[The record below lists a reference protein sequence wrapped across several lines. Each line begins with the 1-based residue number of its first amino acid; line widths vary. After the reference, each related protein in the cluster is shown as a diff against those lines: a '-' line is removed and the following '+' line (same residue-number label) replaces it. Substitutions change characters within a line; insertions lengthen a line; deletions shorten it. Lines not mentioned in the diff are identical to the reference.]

1 MGKYNFDEIADRK
14 NIDSIKYK
22 EDNKNIL
29 PMWVADMDFNVLPEI
44 VSAIKDKADRSCFG
58 YVDILDDYFEAYI
71 SWYQRKYHI
80 DIPKEYFIFSL
91 GVVASIDSIFK
102 HLLSKGDKV
111 MMFSP
116 IYHTFY
122 HCIEHNE
129 LELKDY
135 PLIYDEDKHQ
145 YSIDLEHLEENL
157 EGVSA
162 LLLCNPHN
170 PVGHIYSLEELEY
183 IAKLCKKH
191 NIYLL
196 CDEIHFD
203 ITDPGILCHSILEV
217 DRKYLDKVI
226 CLLAPSKAFNLASI
240 HASSVVVPNKELRE
254 KTQSYVYMD
263 DVGEPNFFSG
273 VATIAA
279 YTYGYDWNMEMREYI
294 YNNKCYLNKYLK
306 EHLPHIYL
314 VESHSLY
321 LVWVDISY
329 YSSHSDEFMK
339 DLKEQTGLWVCPGT
353 QFGGNGN
360 KFLRIN
366 LATSLDNVKDA
377 CKRLETFI
385 NNNYKER

>member
-1 MGKYNFDEIADRK
+1 MGKYNFDEIADRR
-14 NIDSIKYK
+14 NIDSIKYQG
-22 EDNKNIL
+22 DKNIL

-44 VSAIKDKADRSCFG
+44 VSSIKEKADRSCFG
-58 YVDILDDYFEAYI
+58 YVDILDGYFESYI
-71 SWYQRKYHI
+71 SWYKRKYNI

-102 HLLSKGDKV
+102 HLLHKGDKV

-129 LELKDY
+129 LLLEDY
-135 PLIYDEDKHQ
+135 PLSYDSSKHQ
-145 YSIDLEHLEENL
+145 YSIDIKGLEDKLD
-157 EGVSA
+157 GVSA

-170 PVGHIYSLEELEY
+170 PVGHIYSLEELNEL
-183 IAKLCKKH
+183 ARLCDKH
-191 NIYLL
+191 NVYLL

-203 ITDPGILCHSILEV
+203 ITDPGVLCRSILEV
-217 DRKYLDKVI
+217 DKKYLDRVI

-240 HASSVVVPNKELRE
+240 HASSIVVPNKELRE
-254 KTQSYVYMD
+254 KIQSYVYMD

-273 VATIAA
+273 IATVAA
-279 YTYGYDWNMEMREYI
+279 YTYGYDWNIEMREYV
-294 YNNKCYLNKYLK
+294 YKNKIYLNDYLK
-306 EHLPHIYL
+306 EHLPNIYL

-329 YSSHSDEFMK
+329 YSSKSDVFAAQ
-339 DLKEQTGLWVCPGT
+339 LKSQTGLWVCPGT

-366 LATSLDNVKDA
+366 LATSLNNVKDA
-377 CKRLETFI
+377 CQRLETFI
-385 NNNYKER
+385 KNNY